1 MFVILQEWFLLS
13 ILLDIIL
20 SVLLAGRQ
28 SYFRL
33 NILKKN
39 STIIHVICGTQF
51 GNYIAKRNFKF
62 V

>member
-20 SVLLAGRQ
+20 SVLLARRQ

-33 NILKKN
+33 IILKKK
-39 STIIHVICGTQF
+39 STIIHDICGTQF
-51 GNYIAKRNFKF
+51 GNYIVKRNFKF